1 MRTSRLAAHRAKLL
15 LIDCRAAEAATAE
28 EEADPRPEMLCFRG
42 QTLALIRHFFEISSQ
57 VGRVSSLLG
66 REFFR
71 AKCSSYRLVT
81 FEDAVIF
88 VHDVEH
94 CLDRL
99 DWFERQILARIVLQG
114 HDQGQTAWLLH
125 TDRRT
130 IEHRYPE
137 ALDSLTEIFLSVGM
151 MTLLP
156 MHEPGC
162 QPPALHDCHPE
173 RGALR
178 AE

>member
-1 MRTSRLAAHRAKLL
+1 MNCPLPPRDELRSYRDRTIALLRRYFVLSIETGRL
-15 LIDCRAAEAATAE
+15 
-28 EEADPRPEMLCFRG
+28 P
-42 QTLALIRHFFEISSQ
+42 
-57 VGRVSSLLG
+57 SLLG

-88 VHDVEH
+88 VHDIES
-94 CLDRL
+94 CLERL

-114 HDQGQTAWLLH
+114 HDQGQTAWFLH

-137 ALDSLTEIFLSVGM
+137 ALDSLTEVFLASGM
-151 MTLLP
+151 MALLP
-156 MHEPGC
+156 MHEPGWRS
-162 QPPALHDCHPE
+162 PAAHRSP
-173 RGALR
+173 
-178 AE
+178 

>member
-1 MRTSRLAAHRAKLL
+1 MNAHPLPPRDELRAYRDRTIALLRRYFMLSIETGRL
-15 LIDCRAAEAATAE
+15 
-28 EEADPRPEMLCFRG
+28 P
-42 QTLALIRHFFEISSQ
+42 
-57 VGRVSSLLG
+57 SLLG

-88 VHDVEH
+88 VHDIEH

-99 DWFERQILARIVLQG
+99 DWFDRQILGRIVLQG
-114 HDQGQTAWLLH
+114 HDQGQTAWFLH

-130 IEHRYPE
+130 IEYRYPE
-137 ALDSLTEIFLSVGM
+137 ALDNLTEVFLTAGM
-151 MTLLP
+151 MKLLP
-156 MHEPGC
+156 THEPGWRSPTVSA
-162 QPPALHDCHPE
+162 QPFASDQCLD
-173 RGALR
+173 

>member
-1 MRTSRLAAHRAKLL
+1 MNHPLPPRDELRAYRDRTIALLRRYFMLSLETGRL
-15 LIDCRAAEAATAE
+15 
-28 EEADPRPEMLCFRG
+28 P
-42 QTLALIRHFFEISSQ
+42 
-57 VGRVSSLLG
+57 SLLG

-94 CLDRL
+94 CLDQL

-114 HDQGQTAWLLH
+114 HDQGQTAWFLH
-125 TDRRT
+125 ADRRT

-137 ALDSLTEIFLSVGM
+137 ALDRLTEIFLSVGM
-151 MTLLP
+151 MSLLP
-156 MHEPGC
+156 MHEPGWRSPGMR
-162 QPPALHDCHPE
+162 QPEPASSVQKKSPASGREAGLGEE
-173 RGALR
+173 RAV
-178 AE
+178 

>member
-1 MRTSRLAAHRAKLL
+1 MNQVLPPRDELRAYRDRTIALLRRYFMLSIETGRL
-15 LIDCRAAEAATAE
+15 
-28 EEADPRPEMLCFRG
+28 P
-42 QTLALIRHFFEISSQ
+42 
-57 VGRVSSLLG
+57 SLLG

-88 VHDVEH
+88 VHDIEH

-99 DWFERQILARIVLQG
+99 DHFERQILARIVLQG
-114 HDQGQTAWLLH
+114 HSEGQTAWFLH

-130 IEHRYPE
+130 IERRYPE
-137 ALDSLTEIFLSVGM
+137 ALDSLAEVLLTVGM

-156 MHEPGC
+156 MHEPGWRS
-162 QPPALHDCHPE
+162 PGSHANVSEKGVRYVHSPS
-173 RGALR
+173 
-178 AE
+178 